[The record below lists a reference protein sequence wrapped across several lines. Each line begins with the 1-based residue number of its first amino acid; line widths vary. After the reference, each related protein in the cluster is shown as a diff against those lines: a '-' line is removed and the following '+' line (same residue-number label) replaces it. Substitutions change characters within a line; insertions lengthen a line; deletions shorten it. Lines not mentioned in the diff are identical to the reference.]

1 VRRYALGKGGYTPL
15 GKGFVVSFAGQSL
28 LRNRDF
34 RKLWA
39 SQAATVF
46 GYFTILIAIPL
57 LVFSRTHSAWQTGLV
72 AAFETLA
79 YPLVAPWAGV
89 AADRMNRRI
98 IMLTCDATRVVLYGS
113 IPAAAAFGEVHIV
126 HVYCVAALAPLFTV
140 LFDACALSTLT
151 ALVRRDQ
158 LVEANAR
165 LQITVSV
172 GALVGPSVAGLLI
185 TNIGEAPS
193 LMVACVTFAC
203 SFCALLSIRRPFQRH
218 DVHAAQGRSVR
229 ADLAEGLRFLFQQ
242 RVVRALALVLFVFTL
257 ADGGIYGLM
266 PVYALEGLKIGKGLV
281 GLLYAASGIGGIA
294 SAFLVTRVSVRLG
307 IRTMMIGGFGI
318 AGVLTVALAFAP
330 NLPVALAL
338 LMARAFSVEMVIIT
352 VIALRQRLI
361 PDHLQGRVNIAARA
375 ISMAGFPVSS
385 LIAGA
390 GIDALGV
397 RPVYAVLSLFIFIS
411 AGFGLQVPR
420 REDVEAQVAAMQSSQ
435 DRDAVQPA
443 PVAAA

>member
-1 VRRYALGKGGYTPL
+1 M
-15 GKGFVVSFAGQSL
+15 SFAGPAL
-28 LRNRDF
+28 LRNIDF

-98 IMLTCDATRVVLYGS
+98 IMLTCDATRVILYGS
-113 IPAAAAFGEVHIV
+113 IPLAALLGNVTIV

-151 ALVRRDQ
+151 AIVRRDQ

-172 GALVGPSVAGLLI
+172 GSLVGPSVAGLLI
-185 TNIGEAPS
+185 TQIGEAAS
-193 LMVACVTFAC
+193 LMIACVTFAC
-203 SFCALLSIRRPFQRH
+203 SFCALASIRRPFQRH
-218 DVHAAQGRSVR
+218 ELGAAQGRSVR
-229 ADLAEGLRFLFQQ
+229 ADLVEGLRFLWRQPT
-242 RVVRALALVLFVFTL
+242 VRALAFVLLVFTL

-266 PVYALEGLKIGKGLV
+266 PVYALEGLGIRKGLV
-281 GLLYAASGIGGIA
+281 GLLYAASGVGGIA
-294 SAFLVTRVSVRLG
+294 SAFLVTRVSARHG
-307 IRTMMIGGFGI
+307 IRTMMIGGFSV
-318 AGVLTVALAFAP
+318 AGVLTIALAFAP
-330 NLPVALAL
+330 TLPVALVL
-338 LMARAFSVEMVIIT
+338 VMARAFCVEIVIIT
-352 VIALRQRLI
+352 VISLRQRLI

-375 ISMAGFPVSS
+375 LSMSGFPISS
-385 LIAGA
+385 LIAGF

-397 RPVYAVLSLFIFIS
+397 RPVYAFMSLFIFIS
-411 AGFGLQVPR
+411 AAFGLLVPR
-420 REDVEAQVAAMQSSQ
+420 RDDVERQVAAMQSAP
-435 DRDAVQPA
+435 DRELVRPEPLAVG
-443 PVAAA
+443 

>member
-1 VRRYALGKGGYTPL
+1 MSLAAPAL
-15 GKGFVVSFAGQSL
+15 S
-28 LRNRDF
+28 RNRDF

-89 AADRMNRRI
+89 AADRMNRRV
-98 IMLTCDATRVVLYGS
+98 IMLTCDATRAALYGS

-126 HVYCVAALAPLFTV
+126 HVYLVAALAPLFTV

-172 GALVGPSVAGLLI
+172 GALVGPSVAGVLI

-193 LMVACVTFAC
+193 LMVACVAFAC
-203 SFCALLSIRRPFQRH
+203 SFCALASIRRPFQRH
-218 DVHAAQGRSVR
+218 DVGAAQGRSVR
-229 ADLAEGLRFLFQQ
+229 TDLAEGLRFLFRQ

-257 ADGGIYGLM
+257 ADGGVYGLM

-294 SAFLVTRVSVRLG
+294 SAFLVTRVSARLG
-307 IRTMMIGGFGI
+307 IRSMMIGGFGI
-318 AGVLTVALAFAP
+318 AGILTVALAFAP
-330 NLPVALAL
+330 SLPVALGL

-375 ISMAGFPVSS
+375 ISMAGFPFSS

-390 GIDALGV
+390 GIDLLGV
-397 RPVYAVLSLFIFIS
+397 RPVYAFLALFIFLS
-411 AGFGLQVPR
+411 AAFGLQVPR
-420 REDVEAQVAAMQSSQ
+420 REEVEAQVAAMQSSQ
-435 DRDAVQPA
+435 DREAVQSA
-443 PVAAA
+443 PVAAG